1 LKHDE
6 SSLSSAISGLS
17 TAGTE
22 KFRIAKELVSL
33 SEQEPK
39 RLYPFFDQMAELLD
53 AENNIIKWTAF
64 QIMANLA
71 AVDRPR
77 RIDAII
83 ERYLAPI
90 AGPVMITAGHAI
102 QGSAKIARSHPHL
115 VDRIVPA
122 ILGVEQARYKTEECR
137 NIAIGHAITALESFG
152 PAVRS
157 SPEVMAFIEIHVNN
171 SRPATR
177 KKALRFLKG
186 KPIEPAR

>member
-1 LKHDE
+1 MKHDE

-17 TAGTE
+17 AAGTE

-33 SEQEPK
+33 SERAPQ
-39 RLYPFFDQMAELLD
+39 RLYPFFDQMADLLD
-53 AENNIIKWTAF
+53 VENNLIKWTGF
-64 QIMANLA
+64 QIVANLA
-71 AVDRPR
+71 AVDRPH
-77 RIDAII
+77 RIDVII

-102 QGSAKIARSHPHL
+102 HGSAKIARSHPHL

-137 NIAIGHAITALESFG
+137 NIAIGHAIIALESFS

-157 SPEVMAFIEIHVNN
+157 SPEVTAFVERHMNN

-186 KPIEPAR
+186 KPIAPTR